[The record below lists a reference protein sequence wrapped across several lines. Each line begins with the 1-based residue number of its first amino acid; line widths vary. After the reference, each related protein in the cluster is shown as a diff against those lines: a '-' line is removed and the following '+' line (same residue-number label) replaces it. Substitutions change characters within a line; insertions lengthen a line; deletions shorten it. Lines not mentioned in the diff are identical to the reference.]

1 MVMLVAM
8 ASAVTAGA
16 AALEHRLLW
25 GFVFERPSSIL
36 PSDCPGGWEASAFNV
51 SGPTRIE
58 RLPDEFSE
66 FLQRVSPRE
75 VSATDDARERW
86 PTPQVCLVVRCGTA
100 THWGRACLEPT
111 PADDDR
117 FRFVEA
123 LFSREGRL
131 VRPASV
137 WFSEVSGLE
146 VIRLPFL
153 VPMNGAVVAML
164 LLIASAI
171 RASRLPR
178 GS

>member
-1 MVMLVAM
+1 MVILVAM
-8 ASAVTAGA
+8 ASVVTAGA

-25 GFVFERPSSIL
+25 GFVFERPISIL
-36 PSDCPGGWEASAFNV
+36 PSDCPGGWEASAFNA

-58 RLPDEFSE
+58 RLPGEFSE
-66 FLQRVSPRE
+66 LVQRVSPRE
-75 VSATDDARERW
+75 VSTTDDERKRW
-86 PTPQVCLVVRCGTA
+86 PTPQVCLVLRCGTE

-117 FRFVEA
+117 SRFVEA
-123 LFSREGRL
+123 LFSREGSL

-146 VIRLPFL
+146 DITLPLL
-153 VPMNGAVVAML
+153 VPINGALVAML

-178 GS
+178 TS